1 MKQGR
6 GLESNFT
13 LFLHPKLILFTGFS
27 GGAVKSYTEY
37 WAATMVRGLLA
48 IVAAMA
54 VLVIPEMASTILL
67 RPFAVVMSICIL
79 AAYATMDSAVV
90 LISSFMIP
98 KHRPGAIALRLQG
111 VCGAVIGAL
120 LFSLIYRQVNLQW
133 FLYLA
138 ALQAASLAVT
148 EFIVAKGTSAQHGAR
163 WCYAAAAIAALSAV
177 ALVCGAN
184 LPPRRLAWLIY
195 GYLGVFGFNLFVL
208 SARMLFA
215 ERHAIR
221 EAA

>member
-1 MKQGR
+1 LLSWEGR
-6 GLESNFT
+6 L
-13 LFLHPKLILFTGFS
+13 
-27 GGAVKSYTEY
+27 KSYTEY
-37 WAATMVRGLLA
+37 WAATMVRGVLA

-54 VLVIPEMASTILL
+54 VLVLPEMASTILL

-79 AAYATMDSAVV
+79 AAYATMDSAIV
-90 LISSFMIP
+90 LVSSFMIP
-98 KHRPGAIALRLQG
+98 EHRPGAIALRLQG
-111 VCGAVIGAL
+111 VCGAIIGAL
-120 LFSLIYRQVNLQW
+120 LFSLIYKQVNMQW

-148 EFIVAKGTSAQHGAR
+148 EFVVAKGTSAHHDAL
-163 WCYAAAAIAALSAV
+163 WCYASAAIAGLSAI

-184 LPPRRLAWLIY
+184 LPPRQLAWLIY

-215 ERHAIR
+215 ERRAAS

>member
-1 MKQGR
+1 MR
-6 GLESNFT
+6 VT
-13 LFLHPKLILFTGFS
+13 LPLFGIQSCILFAGPWE
-27 GGAVKSYTEY
+27 ARLKSYTEY

-54 VLVIPEMASTILL
+54 VLVIPEMAATVLL
-67 RPFAVVMSICIL
+67 RPFAVVMSICTL

-90 LISSFMIP
+90 LVSSFMIP
-98 KHRPGAIALRLQG
+98 KHKPGAIALRLQG
-111 VCGAVIGAL
+111 VCGAIIGAL
-120 LFSLIYRQVNLQW
+120 LFSLIYKQVNMQW

-148 EFIVAKGTSAQHGAR
+148 EFIVAKGTSEHHDAR
-163 WCYAAAAIAALSAV
+163 WCYAAATIAALSAV

-184 LPPRRLAWLIY
+184 LPPRQLAWLIY

-215 ERHAIR
+215 ERQAVG